1 MWEKMALRLFDQVI
15 DKLLRR
21 LTPWSLVDDWCSG
34 GAKIGDC
41 IYCGA
46 INVCKGI
53 IFEQLR
59 GKFKELKSV
68 PLRFNETEKI
78 KTKNIKRIKMVTQR
92 DYSFNCFY
100 SPREIDCLPQSTI
113 VRSERAIEGK

>member
-21 LTPWSLVDDWCSG
+21 LTPWMFG
-34 GAKIGDC
+34 GMIGVVVELKQEDC

-68 PLRFNETEKI
+68 PLRFNETEKN
-78 KTKNIKRIKMVTQR
+78 KDKE
-92 DYSFNCFY
+92 Y
-100 SPREIDCLPQSTI
+100 
-113 VRSERAIEGK
+113 

>member
-1 MWEKMALRLFDQVI
+1 MDVW
-15 DKLLRR
+15 
-21 LTPWSLVDDWCSG
+21 WDDWCSG

-68 PLRFNETEKI
+68 PLRFNETK
-78 KTKNIKRIKMVTQR
+78 KK
-92 DYSFNCFY
+92 
-100 SPREIDCLPQSTI
+100 
-113 VRSERAIEGK
+113 

>member
-1 MWEKMALRLFDQVI
+1 MHKMKIYNISSYVGKDGFATLRPSNRQIIKKVNTMDVWW
-15 DKLLRR
+15 DG
-21 LTPWSLVDDWCSG
+21 WCSG

-41 IYCGA
+41 VYCGA

-68 PLRFNETEKI
+68 PLRFNETEKN
-78 KTKNIKRIKMVTQR
+78 KDKE
-92 DYSFNCFY
+92 Y
-100 SPREIDCLPQSTI
+100 
-113 VRSERAIEGK
+113 